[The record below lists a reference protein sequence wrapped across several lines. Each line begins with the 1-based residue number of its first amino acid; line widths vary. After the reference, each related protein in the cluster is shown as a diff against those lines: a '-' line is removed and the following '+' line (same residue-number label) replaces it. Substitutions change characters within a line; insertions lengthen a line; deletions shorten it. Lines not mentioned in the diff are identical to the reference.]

1 LPILTL
7 ADIRQREISVWAC
20 IDPVARLGSVLRT
33 DRRCQTGGTEM
44 NALMGHT
51 FGTHAGMS
59 ALTKAARLLAGI
71 RVAERMTGCE
81 VDDMGML
88 PCPACSRPFNVRN
101 GGQIDHVEG
110 KAASGSGT
118 YVGGGFVLICASC
131 NQTRGGMQG
140 MGAGVDFHG
149 VLSGRY
155 GRDVKAASVGVP
167 YVGGTVARRL
177 LAAYV
182 AAPVPTNQGNVGR
195 QDAEAFAN
203 YRTA

>member
-1 LPILTL
+1 MKALT
-7 ADIRQREISVWAC
+7 
-20 IDPVARLGSVLRT
+20 
-33 DRRCQTGGTEM
+33 
-44 NALMGHT
+44 GHT
-51 FGTHAGMS
+51 FGTHRDMS

-71 RVAERMTGCE
+71 RVAERMAGVE
-81 VDDMGML
+81 VDDMGYL
-88 PCPACSRPFNVRN
+88 PCPACNRPFNVRN
-101 GGQIDHVEG
+101 GGQIDHVGG
-110 KAASGSGT
+110 KSATGSDA

-131 NQTRGGMQG
+131 NQTRGGMQA

-155 GRDVKAASVGVP
+155 AHDVRQATAGVP

-177 LAAYV
+177 LAV
-182 AAPVPTNQGNVGR
+182 WPEGAAATNRGNVGR